1 MRASTARL
9 TNSPVRLADL
19 QFPQVNRLI
28 HRTRLAFI
36 HLDNM
41 LAYAKRDRD
50 GRIDGY
56 IAAHLPDECVLL
68 FFRKGEAVNAASLHT
83 AGRHV
88 ITITEALKRMRAE
101 VERADLEYCAAPME
115 QLAWMY
121 ASCAGGHQPRAI
133 NVKQPE
139 KFFPLL
145 QQEKVSGVLELISN
159 GRVSYLRFDQGKY
172 LTGHFC
178 DKPSSLPPA
187 RYRESLFDAAAGGAE
202 PEMSAGTF
210 PADDDLPAQA
220 ATALVNTY
228 RELYWRIVD
237 AVERE
242 FPGEAKRRAQKVT
255 SAIVDTHQALALIS
269 VPRGTDTRDSVV
281 RPEELSTALTDWTL
295 QLLEGAEVM
304 MPGAAP
310 KVLKDATRE
319 HRYVLQAASFYGR
332 LPWRVTTPGPT
343 AVVFS
348 LAASGIPVDRY
359 VFLGFVARKGSDR
372 RRLLSTA
379 ASSEWTVVLFE
390 APNRVTQL
398 LADLIEVCGPERQAA
413 VSRELTKVFEETRSG
428 TLQELSEH
436 YAEGPVRGEVKVVL
450 AGTGK
455 TREETV
461 ANTTVRD

>member
-36 HLDNM
+36 HLDNL
-41 LAYAKRDRD
+41 LAYAEHDRD

-56 IAAHLPDECVLL
+56 IAAHMPDECVLL
-68 FFRKGEAVNAASLHT
+68 FFRKGEALNAAALHT
-83 AGRHV
+83 AGRQV
-88 ITITEALKRMRAE
+88 ITITEALKRMRGE
-101 VERADLEYCAAPME
+101 VERGDLEYCAAPME

-121 ASCAGGHQPRAI
+121 ASCAGGYQSRAI
-133 NVKQPE
+133 DVKQPE

-159 GRVSYLRFDQGKY
+159 GRVSYLKFDQGKY
-172 LTGHFC
+172 LSGHFC
-178 DKPSSLPPA
+178 DKPNNLPPA
-187 RYRESLFDAAAGGAE
+187 RYLESLFDAGPAGE
-202 PEMSAGTF
+202 PSISAGTF
-210 PADDDLPAQA
+210 SAADDLPVQA

-255 SAIVDTHQALALIS
+255 AAIVGTHQALALIS
-269 VPRGTDTRDSVV
+269 VPRGTETPDAVV
-281 RPEELSTALTDWTL
+281 QPEELSTALTDWAL

-319 HRYVLQAASFYGR
+319 HRYVLQAAGFYGR
-332 LPWRVTTPGPT
+332 LPWRVT
-343 AVVFS
+343 
-348 LAASGIPVDRY
+348 
-359 VFLGFVARKGSDR
+359 
-372 RRLLSTA
+372 
-379 ASSEWTVVLFE
+379 W
-390 APNRVTQL
+390 
-398 LADLIEVCGPERQAA
+398 
-413 VSRELTKVFEETRSG
+413 
-428 TLQELSEH
+428 
-436 YAEGPVRGEVKVVL
+436 
-450 AGTGK
+450 
-455 TREETV
+455 
-461 ANTTVRD
+461 